1 MGILYETRIYRER
14 SRWSRERGGRERGEK
29 EREGEREIHVYDV
42 CTSYLA
48 SKITA
53 RDVHAGNNK
62 SESGR
67 GLFYVILEE

>member
-1 MGILYETRIYRER
+1 MVERE
-14 SRWSRERGGRERGEK
+14 RERGGGGRR
-29 EREGEREIHVYDV
+29 EREIHMYDV

>member
-1 MGILYETRIYRER
+1 MAKK
-14 SRWSRERGGRERGEK
+14 GREK
-29 EREGEREIHVYDV
+29 ERDTETERERKRGRKRERERERYTHDV

-53 RDVHAGNNK
+53 GDAGNNK

-67 GLFYVILEE
+67 EFFYVILEE

>member
-1 MGILYETRIYRER
+1 MRDRDGQERER
-14 SRWSRERGGRERGEK
+14 KREGYGNREREE
-29 EREGEREIHVYDV
+29 EGERERERYMHDV

-53 RDVHAGNNK
+53 GDAGNNK

-67 GLFYVILEE
+67 EFFYVILEE